1 MNHPHPSTGGG
12 QRRIAAAPPRLREIE
27 VLIISAQ
34 GLKNV
39 KHVTKMRPYG
49 EVYVEKDVHVARTH
63 VDEKGGTNPTWNDTV
78 KVKFREGLPE
88 SDVLAALNVD
98 IYAHGHVREK
108 PVGSARV
115 LLNDVLKGGDAAEP
129 ADNPVQLMTVQVWR
143 PSGRPHGL
151 LNLWVPP
158 TGRFLLRRESL
169 SFSLKE
175 LAEEEEVAAAAVAGW
190 RKGGVESEEEMSLE
204 SVRAC

>member
-12 QRRIAAAPPRLREIE
+12 QRRIAAAPPRLREVE

-39 KHVTKMRPYG
+39 KHVTKMRPYA

-63 VDEKGGTNPTWNDTV
+63 VDEKGGTNPAWNDTV

-88 SDVLAALNVD
+88 SEVLAALNVD

-175 LAEEEEVAAAAVAGW
+175 LAEEEEVA
-190 RKGGVESEEEMSLE
+190 GGSGGGRLEE
-204 SVRAC
+204 RRC